1 MNNSSWYAHVHT
13 HINAYKYN
21 CMHTHIHVCCSIQKI
36 YTAGEK
42 WFSIRRR
49 QSSSGTTRIR
59 TRVSQGQTTCL
70 LINHLSCSG
79 SILQT
84 WTGQPVPMM
93 SEHSAHLTPL
103 SRLTENKA
111 RQFDPFVVIAGTVS
125 CRNDNLRVPPATT
138 KLTNWPSFV
147 FSRSPLTLAI
157 NIFDVWWV
165 YCSLNP

>member
-1 MNNSSWYAHVHT
+1 MLHPIFISLIGPTEMNNSSWYAHVHT

-125 CRNDNLRVPPATT
+125 CRNDNLECHQLRQSWQIDHLLYSVGHP
-138 KLTNWPSFV
+138 WPW
-147 FSRSPLTLAI
+147 R
-157 NIFDVWWV
+157 
-165 YCSLNP
+165 